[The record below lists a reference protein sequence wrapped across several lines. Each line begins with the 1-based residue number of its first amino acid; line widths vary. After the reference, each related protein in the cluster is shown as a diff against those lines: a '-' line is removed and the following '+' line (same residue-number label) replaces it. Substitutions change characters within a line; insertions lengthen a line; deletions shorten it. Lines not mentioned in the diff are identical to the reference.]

1 MEARLTELERQLT
14 RARRQVR
21 TLLVALA
28 VGAVG
33 VTLALTWPHATAA
46 DPAPPGKGKAAPP
59 DQMQGMFDLAV
70 QQQKLRFDLDIVTK
84 LLAKAE
90 KEQMAGFDRV
100 ATPTESDYWESI
112 SDNVL
117 HATATADMK
126 AGELLL
132 YHAPGIYRVKDI
144 KPKLTTKGECWYFK
158 PSRDIAAGK
167 AFTIELIHDAPEE
180 LANVKAGFMPHT
192 DRAHDPARAY
202 KTKIHP
208 LR

>member
-1 MEARLTELERQLT
+1 MDARLTELERQLF

-21 TLLVALA
+21 SLLTALAVVVVGVAVALA
-28 VGAVG
+28 
-33 VTLALTWPHATAA
+33 WPHALAA
-46 DPAPPGKGKAAPP
+46 DPAPTGKGKAAPP
-59 DQMQGMFDLAV
+59 DRMQELFDLSV
-70 QQQKLRFDLDIVTK
+70 RRHKLQFDLDTVTK

-100 ATPTESDYWESI
+100 ATPTGSDYWESI
-112 SDNVL
+112 SDNVVL
-117 HATATADMK
+117 ARATADIK

-132 YHAPGIYRVKDI
+132 YHAPGIYRVKDA

-158 PSRDIAAGK
+158 PDRDIAAGQ

-192 DRAHDPARAY
+192 DRARDPARAY
-202 KTKIHP
+202 TTKIHLP
-208 LR
+208 R